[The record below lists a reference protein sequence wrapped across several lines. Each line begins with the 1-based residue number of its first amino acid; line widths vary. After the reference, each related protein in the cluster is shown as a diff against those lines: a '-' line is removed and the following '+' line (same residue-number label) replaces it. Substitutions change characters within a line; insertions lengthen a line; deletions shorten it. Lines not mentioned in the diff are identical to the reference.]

1 MANLSFGQILVLMF
15 VAIIGTIVIRVT
27 FSLDLNKY
35 LEDRRKR
42 YIPKLQ
48 NACTHLEF
56 ISDDKTRK
64 VGLQSLFISPPGT
77 LQWQC
82 QRCGLVKHLQDNEV
96 ERQMGYYFKNPDEFK
111 RQNKKF
117 SKLLKKAGQV

>member
-1 MANLSFGQILVLMF
+1 MTSLSFVEILILIL
-15 VAIIGTIVIRVT
+15 VAIIGTIAIKVT

-42 YIPKLQ
+42 HIPKLQ

-56 ISDDKTRK
+56 ISNDKTSQ
-64 VGLQSLFISPPGT
+64 VGFRSLFVSPPGT

-82 QRCGLVKHLQDNEV
+82 QRCGLVKYLDDNELD
-96 ERQMGYYFKNPDEFK
+96 RLANYYMKNPGEYK

-117 SKLLKKAGQV
+117 AKLLKKSGMI

>member
-1 MANLSFGQILVLMF
+1 MVLLI
-15 VAIIGTIVIRVT
+15 VAIIGTIAIRVT
-27 FSLDLNKY
+27 FSFDLNRY
-35 LEDRRKR
+35 FEDKRKR
-42 YIPKLQ
+42 YIPRLQ

-64 VGLQSLFISPPGT
+64 VGFQSLFISPPGT

-82 QRCGLVKHLQDNEV
+82 QRCGLVKHLQDNEI
-96 ERQMGYYFKNPDEFK
+96 ERQAEYYLQNPDEFK
-111 RQNKKF
+111 KQNKKF